1 MSSSL
6 SNLVSNLSE
15 RVHRIKCNYGH
26 NDKKC
31 ETCGITYEVCDCFFE
46 YTNFKD
52 DLIEW
57 KCLCYKKNYQQKF

>member
-6 SNLVSNLSE
+6 SNLVSILSE
-15 RVHRIKCNYGH
+15 RVIELNVTIGTMIKNVKLVELHTKYA
-26 NDKKC
+26 
-31 ETCGITYEVCDCFFE
+31 TVFFE

-57 KCLCYKKNYQQKF
+57 KCLCYKKNYQQKC